1 MKWVKIFNIV
11 VLIGFVIYGIYLV
24 IMKKFYNKKVLDCK
38 SKEFITTNS
47 FLVAILTVFLYFAI

>member
-24 IMKKFYNKKVLDCK
+24 IMKEFYNKKVFDCK